1 MANKINEKK
10 KGVIERQTQIKGKK
24 QEEEKRNE
32 MKEGSE
38 TNGEKYIAIAIKI
51 TINHQSII
59 HKSTNP
65 HLSCPKINNKHKQA
79 SVEPSKQRWRAVQR
93 VLQHLQH
100 CLS

>member
-10 KGVIERQTQIKGKK
+10 KGGIEREPQIKGKK

-38 TNGEKYIAIAIKI
+38 TNGEKYIATAIKI

-65 HLSCPKINNKHKQA
+65 HLSCPKINNKQA
-79 SVEPSKQRWRAVQR
+79 SVEPSKQGWRAVQR